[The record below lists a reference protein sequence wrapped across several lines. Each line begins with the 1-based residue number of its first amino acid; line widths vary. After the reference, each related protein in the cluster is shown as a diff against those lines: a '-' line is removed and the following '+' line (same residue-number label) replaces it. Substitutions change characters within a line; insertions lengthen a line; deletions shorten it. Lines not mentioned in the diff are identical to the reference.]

1 MTYIVDGLQYGAISI
16 PKREKY
22 TYNIR
27 PLASNLSPEKKT
39 KSSQKTKQVYIS
51 SDDEDDDV
59 NQLNIGCLGLLSP
72 QASLEAN
79 EHKVRHT
86 EYALREGI
94 LVTRQRNPDRPL
106 VYPT

>member
-1 MTYIVDGLQYGAISI
+1 MAPFPYPKIVEL
-16 PKREKY
+16 REKY

-39 KSSQKTKQVYIS
+39 KSSQKTKQGYIS

-72 QASLEAN
+72 RPVLKQTS
-79 EHKVRHT
+79 
-86 EYALREGI
+86 
-94 LVTRQRNPDRPL
+94 TRFVIPICIARKGFW
-106 VYPT
+106 